1 MTIESEDFWAKVH
14 SISDIDESMSYI
26 IGTIDDLFC
35 DGHFEIVND
44 FFICDP
50 SKEKTENTLSLLTAT
65 LCIKDKLN
73 NRSKFYDDVEKHF
86 NKKYQESELTS
97 LLKGL
102 K

>member
-26 IGTIDDLFC
+26 IETIDDLFC
-35 DGHFEIVND
+35 DGHFEIIND

-65 LCIKDKLN
+65 LCIKDKLS
-73 NRSKFYDDVEKHF
+73 NRPEFYEDVKKHYS
-86 NKKYQESELTS
+86 KKYPESEMIS
-97 LLKGL
+97 LLVGL

>member
-1 MTIESEDFWAKVH
+1 MTIESEDFWANVH
-14 SISDIDESMSYI
+14 SIADIDESMSYI
-26 IGTIDDLFC
+26 IETIDDLFC
-35 DGHFEIVND
+35 DGHFEIVNN

-73 NRSKFYDDVEKHF
+73 NRSKFYEDVSRHF
-86 NKKYQESELTS
+86 TKKYPEPEMIA